1 MSRIGRLY
9 LVFVFCCA
17 SHGLFGQEKKTGPII
32 KNAGAVWSVEN
43 PDYATDIKKEYKALF
58 DIMDS
63 PESPDKL
70 NPTIETVARYLNMH
84 AQQGVRPEQ
93 LKAVMVVHN
102 KASKDL
108 LRNEHYEKRFG
119 VPNPNSSMLQ
129 ELMDSGVAVIFCGQS
144 SIAREI
150 PREETLSGV
159 QLALSAMT
167 ALISLQDEGYR
178 LIKF

>member
-1 MSRIGRLY
+1 MAFTLT
-9 LVFVFCCA
+9 
-17 SHGLFGQEKKTGPII
+17 GQEKKAGPVIN
-32 KNAGAVWSVEN
+32 KSGAVWPVAD
-43 PDYATDIKKEYKALF
+43 PDYPTNTQKEFKAVF

-63 PESPDKL
+63 PESAEQL
-70 NPTIETVARYLNMH
+70 NPSIETVARFLNMH
-84 AQQGVRPEQ
+84 AQQGVPPEQ

-108 LRNEHYEKRFG
+108 LKDEIYKSRYG
-119 VPNPNSSMLQ
+119 VPNPNSVMIQ
-129 ELMDSGVAVIFCGQS
+129 ELMEHGVTVIFCGQS
-144 SIAREI
+144 SLSRKI
-150 PREETLSGV
+150 PKDETLSGV